1 MFGHDFYHGTIRRYV
16 IMFGNLF
23 NEIQVKRFDQNGNKI
38 QTINVPITYGPKS
51 KMIERVQADPTLNRA
66 ISTTLPRMGFALDS
80 MGYNPS
86 RKLNTATQFIKRSG
100 TQPDQ
105 FSSMYAPVPYDFQ
118 FSLSILTKNSEDG
131 IQIVEQIVPFFTP
144 DYTVTM
150 KALPELD
157 LRLDVP
163 IELGAVSSDD
173 SYEGGIEDKR
183 VLSWDLSFTVKGYLF
198 GPITRGKYITQADIN
213 FFDIDQPDTI
223 IGTEHIE

>member
-1 MFGHDFYHGTIRRYV
+1 
-16 IMFGNLF
+16 
-23 NEIQVKRFDQNGNKI
+23 
-38 QTINVPITYGPKS
+38 
-51 KMIERVQADPTLNRA
+51 
-66 ISTTLPRMGFALDS
+66 
-80 MGYNPS
+80 
-86 RKLNTATQFIKRSG
+86 
-100 TQPDQ
+100 
-105 FSSMYAPVPYDFQ
+105 
-118 FSLSILTKNSEDG
+118 
-131 IQIVEQIVPFFTP
+131 
-144 DYTVTM
+144 M

-157 LRLDVP
+157 LRLDIP